1 MSTEL
6 SEREANK
13 LFMEIS
19 GALKEGD
26 TTKVDELFVNSSVEA
41 EPTPADDEDD
51 SDLHV
56 DDSNPNAESEDE
68 EVDTGDDSGDEVD
81 PPNGADD
88 NPANKDD
95 NSELAALKAQIEE
108 LRKEKEKTD
117 REIHHF
123 RSQAGRMKA
132 VSRDMKK
139 YDERL
144 EELQRQLASPSNRP
158 SAAVLGKVKEKFK
171 SIEDIDPELASILE
185 SALGDALVGIE
196 TDTLNREKETIS
208 LLRQREIEEHEAA
221 EAERLLQMYP
231 NAAEVFN
238 SPAWKEWKQEQPKG
252 ILALA
257 ESSSADEVA
266 TAFRLYSDAMLAKY
280 PELSSGSGKKQD
292 ESSAPKQP
300 DPKATQIEAERRRK
314 KEGAVSV
321 GSSNAQGKVGLP
333 DDPNALFNKYYEQI
347 RKQRY
352 GS

>member
-6 SEREANK
+6 SEKEANK

-19 GALKEGD
+19 GALKDGD
-26 TTKVDELFVNSSVEA
+26 TTKVDELFVNSTVED
-41 EPTPADDEDD
+41 EPQPVNDEDD
-51 SDLHV
+51 SALPEK
-56 DDSNPNAESEDE
+56 DSTPNTESEDE
-68 EVDTGDDSGDEVD
+68 EVDVGDNSDDEAD
-81 PPNGADD
+81 PPEGADG
-88 NPANKDD
+88 NPANEDGKD
-95 NSELAALKAQIEE
+95 ELAALKAQIAE
-108 LRKEKEKTD
+108 LKKEREKAD

-132 VSRDMKK
+132 ISRDMKK

-196 TDTLNREKETIS
+196 TDNLNREKETIS
-208 LLRQREIEEHEAA
+208 LLRQREIEDYETA
-221 EAERLLQMYP
+221 EADRLLQMYP

-252 ILALA
+252 IVALA

-280 PELSSGSGKKQD
+280 PELATGGTKRDDTPAQ
-292 ESSAPKQP
+292 KQP
-300 DPKATQIEAERRRK
+300 DPKATQIEAERKRK
-314 KEGAVSV
+314 REGAANVS
-321 GSSNAQGKVGLP
+321 SPNAQGKVGLP

-347 RKQRY
+347 RKQRF
-352 GS
+352 S

>member
-6 SEREANK
+6 SDKEANE

-19 GALKEGD
+19 GALKDNNASKLG
-26 TTKVDELFVNSSVEA
+26 ELFVNPDVEDEQ
-41 EPTPADDEDD
+41 EPTNDGNDPASSQDEDEPEDEIEGEEADNGDNSDDEASPPAGADGNPADED
-51 SDLHV
+51 
-56 DDSNPNAESEDE
+56 
-68 EVDTGDDSGDEVD
+68 GDD
-81 PPNGADD
+81 
-88 NPANKDD
+88 
-95 NSELAALKAQIEE
+95 ALVKLRTQIEE
-108 LRKEKEKTD
+108 LKKEKEKTD

-144 EELQRQLASPSNRP
+144 EELQRQIASPSNRP

-171 SIEDIDPELASILE
+171 SIEDIDPELASLLE
-185 SALGDALVGIE
+185 NALGEALVGIE
-196 TDTLNREKETIS
+196 TDNLNRERETVS
-208 LLRQREIEEHEAA
+208 LLRQREIEEYEEA
-221 EAERLLQMYP
+221 EASRLLQMYP

-252 ILALA
+252 IVALA

-280 PELSSGSGKKQD
+280 PDLTKRAGDKQ
-292 ESSAPKQP
+292 EQPAAKQP
-300 DPKATQIEAERRRK
+300 DPKATQIEAERKRK
-314 KEGAVSV
+314 REGAANVS
-321 GSSNAQGKVGLP
+321 SPSAQGKVGLP

-347 RKQRY
+347 RKERY

>member
-6 SEREANK
+6 SDKEANE

-19 GALKEGD
+19 GALKDNNASKLG
-26 TTKVDELFVNSSVEA
+26 ELFVNPDVEDEQEPANDGIDPASSQDEDEPEGEIEGEEA
-41 EPTPADDEDD
+41 DNGDNSDDEASPPEGADGNPADED
-51 SDLHV
+51 
-56 DDSNPNAESEDE
+56 
-68 EVDTGDDSGDEVD
+68 GDD
-81 PPNGADD
+81 A
-88 NPANKDD
+88 
-95 NSELAALKAQIEE
+95 LAKLRTQIEE
-108 LRKEKEKTD
+108 LKREKEKTD

-144 EELQRQLASPSNRP
+144 EELQRQIASPSNRP

-171 SIEDIDPELASILE
+171 SIEDIDPELASLLE
-185 SALGDALVGIE
+185 NALGEALVGIE
-196 TDTLNREKETIS
+196 TDNLSRERDTVT
-208 LLRQREIEEHEAA
+208 LLRQREIEEYEEA
-221 EAERLLQMYP
+221 EASRLLQMFP

-252 ILALA
+252 IAALA

-280 PELSSGSGKKQD
+280 PDLTKSAGGKQ
-292 ESSAPKQP
+292 EQPAAKQP
-300 DPKATQIEAERRRK
+300 DPKATQIEAERKRK
-314 KEGAVSV
+314 REGAANVS
-321 GSSNAQGKVGLP
+321 SPSAQGKVGLP

-347 RKQRY
+347 RKERY

>member
-6 SEREANK
+6 SEKEANK

-26 TTKVDELFVNSSVEA
+26 TVKVDELFVNSTVED
-41 EPTPADDEDD
+41 EPKPVDDEDD
-51 SDLHV
+51 SALSEE
-56 DDSNPNAESEDE
+56 DSTPNAKSEDE
-68 EVDTGDDSGDEVD
+68 EVDVGDDSDEDAD
-81 PPNGADD
+81 PPEGADG
-88 NPANKDD
+88 NPADEDGKD
-95 NSELAALKAQIEE
+95 ELAALKSQIAE
-108 LRKEKEKTD
+108 LKKEREKAD

-132 VSRDMKK
+132 ISRDMKK

-196 TDTLNREKETIS
+196 TDNLNREKETIS
-208 LLRQREIEEHEAA
+208 LLRQREIEDYETA
-221 EAERLLQMYP
+221 EADRLLQMYP

-252 ILALA
+252 IVALA

-280 PELSSGSGKKQD
+280 PELATGGTKQG
-292 ESSAPKQP
+292 ETPAQKQP
-300 DPKATQIEAERRRK
+300 DPKATQIEAERKRK
-314 KEGAVSV
+314 REGAANVS
-321 GSSNAQGKVGLP
+321 SPNAQGKVGLP

-347 RKQRY
+347 RKERF
-352 GS
+352 GA

>member
-6 SEREANK
+6 SEKEANK

-19 GALKEGD
+19 GALKDGD
-26 TTKVDELFVNSSVEA
+26 TTKVDELFVNSTVED
-41 EPTPADDEDD
+41 EPQPVDGEDD
-51 SDLHV
+51 SALSEE
-56 DDSNPNAESEDE
+56 DSTPNAEAEDE
-68 EVDTGDDSGDEVD
+68 EVDAGDNSDEEVD
-81 PPNGADD
+81 PPEGADD
-88 NPANKDD
+88 NPADEDGKD
-95 NSELAALKAQIEE
+95 ELAALKAQIAE
-108 LRKEKEKTD
+108 LKKEREKAD

-132 VSRDMKK
+132 ISRDMKK

-196 TDTLNREKETIS
+196 TDNLNREKETIS
-208 LLRQREIEEHEAA
+208 LLRQREIEDYETA
-221 EAERLLQMYP
+221 EADRLLQMYP

-252 ILALA
+252 IVALA

-280 PELSSGSGKKQD
+280 PELATGGTKRDDTPAQ
-292 ESSAPKQP
+292 KQP
-300 DPKATQIEAERRRK
+300 DPKATQIEAERKRK
-314 KEGAVSV
+314 REGAANVS
-321 GSSNAQGKVGLP
+321 SPNAQGKVGLP

-347 RKQRY
+347 RKQRF
-352 GS
+352 S

>member
-6 SEREANK
+6 SEKEANK

-19 GALKEGD
+19 GALKDGD
-26 TTKVDELFVNSSVEA
+26 TTKVDELFVNSTVED
-41 EPTPADDEDD
+41 EPQPVDDEDD
-51 SDLHV
+51 SALSEE
-56 DDSNPNAESEDE
+56 DSTPNAKSEDE
-68 EVDTGDDSGDEVD
+68 EVDAGDDSDEDAD
-81 PPNGADD
+81 PPEGADG
-88 NPANKDD
+88 NPADEDGKD
-95 NSELAALKAQIEE
+95 ELATLKAQIAE
-108 LRKEKEKTD
+108 LKKEREKAD

-132 VSRDMKK
+132 ISRDMKK

-196 TDTLNREKETIS
+196 TDNLNREKETIS
-208 LLRQREIEEHEAA
+208 LLRQREIEDYETA
-221 EAERLLQMYP
+221 EADRLLQMYP

-252 ILALA
+252 IVALA

-280 PELSSGSGKKQD
+280 PELNTGNGSKQGVP
-292 ESSAPKQP
+292 AAQKQP
-300 DPKATQIEAERRRK
+300 DPKATQIEAERKRK
-314 KEGAVSV
+314 KEGATSV
-321 GSSNAQGKVGLP
+321 GSPNAQGKVGLP

-347 RKQRY
+347 RKERF
-352 GS
+352 GA

>member
-6 SEREANK
+6 SDKEANE

-19 GALKEGD
+19 GALKDNNTSKLG
-26 TTKVDELFVNSSVEA
+26 ELFVNPDVEDEQEPANDGVDPASSQDEDEPEDEIEGEEA
-41 EPTPADDEDD
+41 DNGDNSDGEAGPPEGADGNPADKD
-51 SDLHV
+51 
-56 DDSNPNAESEDE
+56 
-68 EVDTGDDSGDEVD
+68 GDD
-81 PPNGADD
+81 
-88 NPANKDD
+88 
-95 NSELAALKAQIEE
+95 ELAKLRTQIEE
-108 LRKEKEKTD
+108 LKKEKEKTD

-144 EELQRQLASPSNRP
+144 EELQRQIASPSNRP

-171 SIEDIDPELASILE
+171 SIEDIDPELASLLE
-185 SALGDALVGIE
+185 NALGEALVGIE
-196 TDTLNREKETIS
+196 TDNLNRERETVS
-208 LLRQREIEEHEAA
+208 LLRQREIEEYEEA
-221 EAERLLQMYP
+221 EASRLLQMYP

-252 ILALA
+252 IVALA

-280 PELSSGSGKKQD
+280 PELTNHAGDKQGRP
-292 ESSAPKQP
+292 AAKQP
-300 DPKATQIEAERRRK
+300 DPKATQIEAERKRK
-314 KEGAVSV
+314 REGAANVS
-321 GSSNAQGKVGLP
+321 SPSAQGKVGLP

-347 RKQRY
+347 RKERY